1 MVSIDQ
7 RTRTDTEREPLDVE
21 DFFDGQLPALAAE
34 HSYLAVPGALELGV
48 EPFTFDTPAGAWTVT
63 LADERVLV
71 ERGSQGT
78 AVQRLDAIELTDIV
92 HDLRT
97 PMTLLTAGSLTMVS
111 GDLGDALDWWV
122 VLRSLLDGRAVHTR
136 GSVEFHDRDGEPLDL
151 HRSFGPDDDAAE
163 LAHFLAEAGYLHV
176 RDVFTEEEMAEVSN
190 DMDAAA
196 GTYAPDDGRSWWA
209 GTASGE
215 HLPVRLQYFHEHSER
230 ATALL
235 DDDRF
240 LRIGR
245 LTTDG
250 HRNRSEGNRVE
261 ALFKPIGVVEGIS
274 DVPWHKDCSLGRH
287 SYQCSG
293 LTVGISV
300 TGADERS
307 GQLAVVAGSH
317 RALVQPAFFR
327 PEWGLPIVD
336 LPTRTGD
343 VTVHCSCTMHMSHPP
358 HRPGATGD
366 VLRLL
371 DAGVGTRS
379 RPSEPRRAGPGSRAG
394 SPHGQ
399 PGPRL
404 PRLSNDV
411 WVGGRAVPA
420 PSLCSL

>member
-7 RTRTDTEREPLDVE
+7 RTRTDTEREPLDLE
-21 DFFDGQLPALAAE
+21 DFFDVQLPEMAAE
-34 HSYLAVPGALELGV
+34 HSHLAVPGALELGV
-48 EPFTFDTPAGAWTVT
+48 EPFTFDTPAGAWTMT

-71 ERGSQGT
+71 ERGSNGT
-78 AVQRLDAIELTDIV
+78 AVLRLDASELTDLV

-97 PMTLLTAGSLTMVS
+97 PMTLLTAGSLTMLS

-122 VLRSLLDGRAVHTR
+122 VLRSLLDERAAHTR
-136 GSVEFHDRDGEPLDL
+136 GAVEFHDRDGEPLDL
-151 HRSFGPDDDAAE
+151 QRSFDGDDDPAE
-163 LAHFLAEAGYLHV
+163 LAHFLAEAGYLHL
-176 RDVFTEEEMAEVSN
+176 RGVFTDEEMAEVSD

-196 GTYAPDDGRSWWA
+196 ATYAPDDGRSWWA
-209 GTASGE
+209 RTASGE
-215 HLPVRLQYFHEHSER
+215 HLAVRLQYFHEHSAC

-245 LTTDG
+245 LTADG

-293 LTVGISV
+293 LNVGISV

-307 GQLAVVAGSH
+307 GQLAVVAGSQ

-358 HRPGATGD
+358 IDRERRVMYSGFSMPALAPDAARASLAALGQVREQAHRTVSQAPGY
-366 VLRLL
+366 L
-371 DAGVGTRS
+371 D
-379 RPSEPRRAGPGSRAG
+379 
-394 SPHGQ
+394 
-399 PGPRL
+399 
-404 PRLSNDV
+404 
-411 WVGGRAVPA
+411 
-420 PSLCSL
+420 

>member
-7 RTRTDTEREPLDVE
+7 RTRTDTEREPLDLE
-21 DFFDGQLPALAAE
+21 DFFDVQLPEMAAE
-34 HSYLAVPGALELGV
+34 HSHLAVPGALELGV
-48 EPFTFDTPAGAWTVT
+48 EPFTFDTPAGAWTMT

-71 ERGSQGT
+71 ERGSNGT
-78 AVQRLDAIELTDIV
+78 AVLRLDASELTDLV
-92 HDLRT
+92 HDQRT
-97 PMTLLTAGSLTMVS
+97 PMTLLTAGSLTMLS

-122 VLRSLLDGRAVHTR
+122 VLRSLLDERAAHTR
-136 GSVEFHDRDGEPLDL
+136 GAVEFHDRDGEPLDL
-151 HRSFGPDDDAAE
+151 HRSFDGDDDPAE
-163 LAHFLAEAGYLHV
+163 LAHFLAEAGYLHL
-176 RDVFTEEEMAEVSN
+176 RGVFTDEEMAEVSD

-209 GTASGE
+209 RTASGE
-215 HLPVRLQYFHEHSER
+215 HLAVRLQYFHEHSAR

-245 LTTDG
+245 LTADG
-250 HRNRSEGNRVE
+250 HRNRTEGNRVE

-358 HRPGATGD
+358 IDRERRVMYSGFSMPALAPDAARASLAALGQVREQAHRTVSQAPGY
-366 VLRLL
+366 L
-371 DAGVGTRS
+371 D
-379 RPSEPRRAGPGSRAG
+379 
-394 SPHGQ
+394 
-399 PGPRL
+399 
-404 PRLSNDV
+404 
-411 WVGGRAVPA
+411 
-420 PSLCSL
+420 